1 MPNKKLEAR
10 GLEVSLT
17 VSDIHRSMRLY
28 IDGLGFRAA

>member
-1 MPNKKLEAR
+1 MPTKKLEAR

-17 VSDIHRSMRLY
+17 VSDINRSMRLY